1 MLRISSKLFHS
12 LLAVCFVLAL
22 TLFSGVAHAQVTG
35 ATLSGIVT
43 DATGA
48 VIPGVTISIKN
59 RGTGAV
65 RTVMADEAGLYSAPN
80 LQAGSYDVTATQ
92 PGFSTVA
99 QSNITLTVGAQQQLN
114 ITMKVGE
121 TAQVIE
127 VTAAAPLV
135 QVTSSLIS
143 GVVESTT
150 VRELP
155 LNGRDWA
162 SLATLSPGV
171 TGLNGEVQLPFE
183 SGALRGT
190 RGFGAH

>member
-48 VIPGVTISIKN
+48 VIPGVTISVKN

-92 PGFSTVA
+92 PGFSTVL
-99 QSNITLTVGAQQQLN
+99 QSNGTLTGGTQQELN

-121 TAQVIE
+121 SAPNIA
-127 VTAAAPLV
+127 VTGAGPIV
-135 QVTSSLIS
+135 PVTSFVPSR
-143 GVVESTT
+143 VVGS
-150 VRELP
+150 
-155 LNGRDWA
+155 
-162 SLATLSPGV
+162 
-171 TGLNGEVQLPFE
+171 
-183 SGALRGT
+183 
-190 RGFGAH
+190 